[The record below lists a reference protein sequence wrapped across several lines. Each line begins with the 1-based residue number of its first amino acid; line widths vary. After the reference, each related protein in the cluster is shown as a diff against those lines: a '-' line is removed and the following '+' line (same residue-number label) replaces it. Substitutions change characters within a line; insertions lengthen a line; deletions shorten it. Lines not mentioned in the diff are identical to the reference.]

1 METKDYQAQVKTQGH
16 EDTCSLEAMQRCQEE
31 KDLDIWWLRV
41 KLEYQIGKSSQYEDV
56 LEVNFTEALKKLAKE
71 NPVNYRKLAA
81 IVERHNE
88 FDSNGELKGWES

>member
-1 METKDYQAQVKTQGH
+1 
-16 EDTCSLEAMQRCQEE
+16 MQRCQEE
-31 KDLDIWWLRV
+31 KDLDVWWLRV
-41 KLEYQIGKSSQYEDV
+41 KLEYQIGKSSKYEDV

-88 FDSNGELKGWES
+88 FDSNGELKGWEN